1 MPVPITDPIDELDDI
16 DIAMPTLA
24 AAVAPAQT
32 PDVLDAA
39 PIISPPA
46 TDEERV
52 AQAALAMV
60 AQAKAFAVTDAASFE
75 RAGQLIDALK
85 QRKKDVEGWFKPMA
99 DAAHKAW
106 TTITGRRGAITAPLD
121 EAITVLASR
130 YSAFARE
137 ERERAEAER
146 RRQEQEAQARERARL
161 QAEADERARAAE
173 EATQAALLASSQEEA
188 QAFEQQAEQLTAEAA
203 VIKQEAATVE
213 APVLPVHSTIDH
225 VKGPAV
231 AQNWQHEVMDL
242 DALIQA
248 VAAGQVS
255 RQAVLANDTYLRQ
268 RAKADKGTM
277 KIPGVRFFDAGS
289 VRASRGRR

>member
-1 MPVPITDPIDELDDI
+1 MPTPITDLDDI

-24 AAVAPAQT
+24 PAQ
-32 PDVLDAA
+32 PPEVLDAA
-39 PIISPPA
+39 PLVSPPA
-46 TDEERV
+46 TEEERV

-60 AQAKAFAVTDAASFE
+60 AQAKAFQVTDAASFE
-75 RAGQLIDALK
+75 RAGQMIDALK

-130 YSAFARE
+130 YSTFARE

-146 RRQEQEAQARERARL
+146 RRQEREAQERERARL
-161 QAEADERARAAE
+161 QAEAEERERQAE
-173 EATQAALLASSQEEA
+173 EARKAAELADTREEA
-188 QAFEQQAEQLTAEAA
+188 QQLEAIAETMTAEAT

-213 APVLPVHSTIDH
+213 APVLPVQSSIAH

-231 AQNWQHEVMDL
+231 AQNWQHEVTDL

-268 RAKADKGTM
+268 RAKADKGTAQ
-277 KIPGVRFFDAGS
+277 IPGVRFYDAGS